1 VIVLTRQAAW
11 WRSKARQF
19 RAHAQARVS
28 AAERAGIAT
37 WLTPAELR
45 LFDSMHVADRR
56 HGLDVV
62 ASLRAE
68 GVDDREVLAA
78 GLLHDCGKGDAGVV
92 SRVIHSLGEAYGGW
106 IVRIAGLL
114 PPLRAELDRLAVHT
128 ETSAALAQDA
138 GCSPRTVELIRDQDR
153 PRDPE
158 FGALLKMA
166 DEAN

>member
-1 VIVLTRQAAW
+1 MVLTRQAAW
-11 WRSKARQF
+11 WRSK
-19 RAHAQARVS
+19 ARVS

-92 SRVIHSLGEAYGGW
+92 SRVVYSLGEAYGGW
-106 IVRIAGLL
+106 IVRIAGLP

>member
-1 VIVLTRQAAW
+1 VTVLTRQAAW

-28 AAERAGIAT
+28 AAEHAGLT
-37 WLTPAELR
+37 EWLTPAQLR

-56 HGLDVV
+56 HGIDVV
-62 ASLRAE
+62 ATLRAE
-68 GVDDREVLAA
+68 GVDDREVLVA

-92 SRVIHSLGEAYGGW
+92 SRVVHSLGEAYGAW
-106 IVRIAGLL
+106 IVRLAGLL
-114 PPLRAELDRLAVHT
+114 PPLRADLDRLAVHA
-128 ETSAALAQDA
+128 ETSAALAQHA

-153 PRDPE
+153 PGDPE
-158 FGALLKMA
+158 FGAILKTA